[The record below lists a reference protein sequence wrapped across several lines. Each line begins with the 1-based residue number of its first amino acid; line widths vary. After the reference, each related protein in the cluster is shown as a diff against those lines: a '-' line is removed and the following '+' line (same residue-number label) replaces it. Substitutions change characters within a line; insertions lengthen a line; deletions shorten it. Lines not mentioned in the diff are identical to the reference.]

1 MPQLTLCMIVKNE
14 ETFLQDCLKS
24 VEGIVDEIVLI
35 DTGSS
40 DKTIKIAE
48 ENCAKVYHFDWIN
61 DFSAARNYALSK
73 STGDWILYLDADER
87 LTRRSV
93 KEIKEIIKSRD
104 LIGVNCLINNIDEIS
119 GSPKLMKY
127 VRLFRNSKNIKF
139 TGRVHEQIESSL
151 IENKYS
157 IIESNIEITH
167 LGYNVCE
174 SGLREKAERNLYPLL
189 EEYKV
194 NESSYY
200 AFQLANTYKILG
212 NVEEELRYHKLA
224 LTDPE
229 LKNEYKSVGY
239 LALADHEMRNNNVTE
254 ALRNI
259 IQGLEYDNKHPLLNL
274 VASQVYHQL
283 KDYDSAIQHC
293 KTAFIENRKI
303 INKEVELKSIDIVV
317 NEKKILFHGLY
328 LAATGNESGEIQYF
342 LGKIKQ
348 LENCDNDEIQII
360 IKLLNNMSLTTY
372 ELSML
377 EEFVNAESLDAYLAM
392 IANISDKKIKLETLL
407 SLNNKF
413 EKNAKYLTALGL
425 QMSNNGLMDEA
436 SRIFENSLQLK
447 EKDPATIFYLVSIY
461 VEKNDY
467 EKIPNILE
475 IAMNE
480 FAHLGGFQEKL
491 KLMMKKL
498 EPILIN

>member
-1 MPQLTLCMIVKNE
+1 
-14 ETFLQDCLKS
+14 
-24 VEGIVDEIVLI
+24 
-35 DTGSS
+35 
-40 DKTIKIAE
+40 
-48 ENCAKVYHFDWIN
+48 
-61 DFSAARNYALSK
+61 
-73 STGDWILYLDADER
+73 
-87 LTRRSV
+87 
-93 KEIKEIIKSRD
+93 
-104 LIGVNCLINNIDEIS
+104 
-119 GSPKLMKY
+119 
-127 VRLFRNSKNIKF
+127 
-139 TGRVHEQIESSL
+139 
-151 IENKYS
+151 
-157 IIESNIEITH
+157 
-167 LGYNVCE
+167 
-174 SGLREKAERNLYPLL
+174 
-189 EEYKV
+189 
-194 NESSYY
+194 
-200 AFQLANTYKILG
+200 
-212 NVEEELRYHKLA
+212 
-224 LTDPE
+224 
-229 LKNEYKSVGY
+229 
-239 LALADHEMRNNNVTE
+239 
-254 ALRNI
+254 
-259 IQGLEYDNKHPLLNL
+259 
-274 VASQVYHQL
+274 
-283 KDYDSAIQHC
+283 
-293 KTAFIENRKI
+293 RKI